1 MLLDKINQ
9 TTEASLSYYKKVVE
23 VEGAIIAY
31 NMDLVQRKLN
41 ELAVI
46 TFKLNNTKDEMIQCF
61 EAESGMLWTEDNF
74 NKYCSQNV
82 SIQIASKNLIGYLE
96 GTRNQL
102 KTLKE
107 TLGVA
112 LGVTEKFHNADNA
125 LTGNKPSKGGAWSR
139 KANLK

>member
-23 VEGAIIAY
+23 VEGAIIAF

-46 TFKLNNTKDEMIQCF
+46 TFKLNNTRDEMIQCF
-61 EAESGMLWTEDNF
+61 ESESGLSWTEENF
-74 NKYCSQNV
+74 HKYCSQNISV
-82 SIQIASKNLIGYLE
+82 EIASKNLIGYLE
-96 GTRNQL
+96 GTQKQL
-102 KTLKE
+102 KTLNE
-107 TLGVA
+107 TLA
-112 LGVTEKFHNADNA
+112 LVQGVTEKYHNADNA
-125 LTGNKPSKGGAWSR
+125 LTGSKPSKDGAWSR